1 MRKQVVVILIVSLV
15 LFSVN
20 AFANK
25 TSVTIEGP
33 ESAAKGS
40 EVTIKIN
47 VRHDGNNF
55 FHYTN
60 QVYVKAN
67 GKEIA
72 RWDFSATSRPENEVF
87 TKEVKLTLTEPT
99 EIVAEGVCNI
109 HGSEGPAVLKIRVE

>member
-1 MRKQVVVILIVSLV
+1 MKKQVVAILIVSLV

-33 ESAAKGS
+33 ESAVKGS

-55 FHYTN
+55 FHYTK

-87 TKEVKLTLTEPT
+87 TKEVKLTITEPT
-99 EIVAEGVCNI
+99 EIAAEGVCNI
-109 HGSEGPAVLKIRVE
+109 HGSDGPAVLKIRVD

>member
-1 MRKQVVVILIVSLV
+1 MKKQVVAILVVSLV

-55 FHYTN
+55 FHHTKE
-60 QVYVKAN
+60 VFVKAN

-87 TKEVKLTLTEPT
+87 TREVKLTLTEPT

-109 HGSEGPAVLKIRVE
+109 HGSDGPAVLKIRVD

>member
-1 MRKQVVVILIVSLV
+1 MKGLVTAVLILSLV

-25 TSVTIEGP
+25 TSVTIDGP

-40 EVTIKIN
+40 EITITIN

-55 FHYTN
+55 FHYTK

-67 GKEIA
+67 GQEIA

-87 TKEVKLTLTEPT
+87 TKELKLIITEPT

-109 HGSEGPAVLKIRVE
+109 HGSDGPAVLNVRVE

>member
-1 MRKQVVVILIVSLV
+1 MRKQVVAILIVSLV

>member
-1 MRKQVVVILIVSLV
+1 MKKQVVAILIVSLV

-20 AFANK
+20 ALANK

-40 EVTIKIN
+40 EVTIKIS
-47 VRHDGNNF
+47 VKHDGNNF
-55 FHYTN
+55 FHYTKE
-60 QVYVKAN
+60 VYVKAN

-87 TKEVKLTLTEPT
+87 TKEVKFTLTEPT

>member
-1 MRKQVVVILIVSLV
+1 MKKQIFAILILSLV

-40 EVTIKIN
+40 EITIKIN
-47 VRHDGNNF
+47 VKHDGNNF

-72 RWDFSATSRPENEVF
+72 RWDFSATSRPENDVF
-87 TKEVKLTLTEPT
+87 TREVKLTITEPT
-99 EIVAEGVCNI
+99 EIVAEGICNI
-109 HGSEGPAVLKIRVE
+109 HGSDGPAVLSVRVE

>member
-1 MRKQVVVILIVSLV
+1 MKKQVVAILIVSLV

-33 ESAAKGS
+33 DSAAKGS
-40 EVTIKIN
+40 EITIKIN

-72 RWDFSATSRPENEVF
+72 RWDFSATNRPENDVF
-87 TKEVKLTLTEPT
+87 TKEVKLTITEPT

-109 HGSEGPAVLKIRVE
+109 HGSDGPAVLKIRVD

>member
-1 MRKQVVVILIVSLV
+1 MKKQVVAILVVSLV

-33 ESAAKGS
+33 ESAVKGS

-55 FHYTN
+55 FHYTK

-87 TKEVKLTLTEPT
+87 TREVKLTLTEPT

-109 HGSEGPAVLKIRVE
+109 HGSDGPAVLKIRVE